1 MNCRPDGWSLVL
13 AGFWNRAIFLPEWAL
28 PRLFPLH
35 ETPGHEVRTEVT
47 LLQALPLIYSD
58 AQVAMEISGGR
69 LAFRPQVLNDECLLR
84 CERMARD
91 MLKGLPE
98 TPVHAISVNFG
109 FRETLP
115 PGHVVAMFN
124 DIDDF
129 QLRQQGWAIGERR
142 IVRKLTN
149 GGTALILGISLD
161 GGSVDFDFNFHTNV
175 ANGGNALANAIALQA
190 VEEGLILQLRETA
203 SMLLRDIYHL
213 DLEDEDDG
221 AG

>member
-1 MNCRPDGWSLVL
+1 M
-13 AGFWNRAIFLPEWAL
+13 
-28 PRLFPLH
+28 
-35 ETPGHEVRTEVT
+35 T

-58 AQVAMEISGGR
+58 TQVAMEISGGR
-69 LAFRPQVLNDECLLR
+69 LAFRPQVLDDECLLR

-98 TPVHAISVNFG
+98 TPVHAIGINFG
-109 FRETLP
+109 FREKLA
-115 PGHVVAMFN
+115 PGHVVVKFN
-124 DIDDF
+124 DIDDL
-129 QLRQQGWAIGERR
+129 QLGQQGWAIGERR

-175 ANGGNALANAIALQA
+175 ENGGNALANAVALQA
-190 VEEGLILQLRETA
+190 VEEGRILQLRETA
-203 SMLLRDIYHL
+203 SMLLRDTYHL